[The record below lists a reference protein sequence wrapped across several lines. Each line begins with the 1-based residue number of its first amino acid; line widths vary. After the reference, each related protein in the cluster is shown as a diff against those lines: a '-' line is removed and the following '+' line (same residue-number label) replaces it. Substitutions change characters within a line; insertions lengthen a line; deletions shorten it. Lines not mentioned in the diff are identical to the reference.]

1 MVLLR
6 ALEILRALRAMLARS
21 NNGGKNMDYSDKL
34 LRYSMQVSYLKMFLK
49 EELLAEN
56 EYEKCLHA
64 LEQDYGIGPDIL
76 VHK

>member
-1 MVLLR
+1 MPAWHGVKQR
-6 ALEILRALRAMLARS
+6 RD
-21 NNGGKNMDYSDKL
+21 MDYSDKL
-34 LRYSMQVSYLKMFLK
+34 LRYSMQVSYLKMLLK
-49 EELLAEN
+49 EAFLSEE